1 MTNDTRYDMLEVLF
15 FHGPAAAQ
23 EAMLGCLQE
32 ALVPYFE
39 VEPLEFAHT
48 NARSAGRVVRIA
60 EVLGDSFHSAASFDR
75 PLKDLAGEAFD
86 WQRIGAVR
94 AGMAATVCS

>member
-75 PLKDLAGEAFD
+75 PLKDLAGEEFD
-86 WQRIGAVR
+86 WQRIGALR
-94 AGMAATVCS
+94 AGTAATVRS